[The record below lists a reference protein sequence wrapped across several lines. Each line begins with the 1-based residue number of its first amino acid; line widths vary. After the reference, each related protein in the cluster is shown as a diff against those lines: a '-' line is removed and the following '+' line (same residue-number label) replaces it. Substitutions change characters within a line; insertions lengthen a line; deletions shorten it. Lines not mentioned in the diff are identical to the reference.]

1 LTAIG
6 KSSRGKKL
14 SNSNLICVFVFFKP
28 DGYDELFILTVK
40 DLQEHFLKNYKGGVR
55 PRNPKSTHCAIWPQE
70 LMKYRDNRELIT
82 IDEEVYEGLY
92 KTIGP
97 RKISKFVEELVRPHV
112 VRPNLELAYSQ
123 MAKDK
128 KREAEALD
136 WAEATFKD
144 IVHEK
149 R

>member
-1 LTAIG
+1 MQ
-6 KSSRGKKL
+6 KKL
-14 SNSNLICVFVFFKP
+14 TI
-28 DGYDELFILTVK
+28 TV
-40 DLQEHFLKNYKGGVR
+40 
-55 PRNPKSTHCAIWPQE
+55 
-70 LMKYRDNRELIT
+70 
-82 IDEEVYEGLY
+82 DEEVYAGIY

-112 VRPNLELAYSQ
+112 VRPNLESAYSQ

-128 KREAEALD
+128 KREEKALE

-144 IVHEK
+144 IAHEK